1 MYSAISVIMTMEEWT
16 RARFG
21 CYKQLLKWLILDILL
36 SATWTKRIARWF
48 FFFYNTF
55 RADTMN
61 L

>member
-1 MYSAISVIMTMEEWT
+1 MTMEEWT